1 MSNSVITFF
10 PVGNGGM
17 TLIRLNDGL
26 YDSLKTT
33 ILIDINIRDVSS
45 SEDDICDVAQELRD
59 RLPIDSKKRPYV
71 DAFILTHHDDDH
83 ISGFKENFHVGS
95 LDDYKVPKDDETPKI
110 VIRELWSTSRFCKQ
124 ASDNYSLSDD
134 AKEFNKEMRRRVKLF
149 EDNQYIQPEGER
161 AIIVG
166 KYPDGK
172 TDGIDLIT
180 RGIGTAFSKI
190 NERNIGTKFE
200 GFILGPLEQ
209 QDNEQDEDFDEKNR
223 QSIILQ
229 IIVIENQYEHKILMA
244 GDAECSVWE
253 ILWGCYNNSDRLKY
267 DLLLTPHHC
276 SWHSL
281 SYDSQSEDD
290 NPQVCEDAKSAL
302 SQTKSGARIVAQCK
316 AIKDNDDDPPSK
328 AAKDEYLTIV
338 SESCF
343 YCTDEY
349 PKEKNPEPIEFNLT
363 GDGPQKKGIK
373 EKSKL
378 SVAALVSTK
387 ESYPHG

>member
-1 MSNSVITFF
+1 M
-10 PVGNGGM
+10 
-17 TLIRLNDGL
+17 
-26 YDSLKTT
+26 
-33 ILIDINIRDVSS
+33 
-45 SEDDICDVAQELRD
+45 
-59 RLPIDSKKRPYV
+59 
-71 DAFILTHHDDDH
+71 
-83 ISGFKENFHVGS
+83 
-95 LDDYKVPKDDETPKI
+95 
-110 VIRELWSTSRFCKQ
+110 
-124 ASDNYSLSDD
+124 
-134 AKEFNKEMRRRVKLF
+134 
-149 EDNQYIQPEGER
+149 
-161 AIIVG
+161 
-166 KYPDGK
+166 
-172 TDGIDLIT
+172 
-180 RGIGTAFSKI
+180 
-190 NERNIGTKFE
+190 
-200 GFILGPLEQ
+200 EQ